1 MKPYKFYFTILLLII
16 FLTAQYPLNAQL
28 NFTVNSLADDEHCFA
43 WDDPDTPDIDES
55 IDGIC
60 EDENHNCSL
69 RAAIEEAYN
78 MNSTVD
84 IGFNV
89 SGTINLTDGIS
100 LPDGSTIN
108 GSGQIELKNIYTCL
122 GVDNNCTVE
131 GLKISGAIVGVGLAV
146 GGTNNKI
153 GGLTSGN
160 EIVGN
165 QIGMIVSGDSN
176 EVIGN
181 YIGIDKNNNLMGN
194 RWGMMIAGSGNQIG
208 KISLLYSNKICGNF
222 VVGIQLEVGGFNNI
236 QANYIGTTPN
246 GQMGIGNLQGIL
258 LTVSSYNTIG
268 GNDPLLGNVIS
279 GNTEHGIYITGATR
293 QELSFDNEIVNNII
307 GLSPLQDAAVP
318 NGNGIVLS
326 DGSQYSLVHSNN
338 IAGNTQSGIY
348 MFALFDTLGT
358 IENKIYN
365 NYIGIN
371 DNSDI
376 FPNGNGI
383 LIKGFA
389 DSITIGSDINFDYG
403 PNYIIGNQGM
413 GGVVVDQTNSPKQ
426 IWIRKNDIY
435 QNTPSNLSV
444 SPNANLG
451 IQPPANLSLNG
462 TTLSGTHQN
471 ANAVIDIYEA
481 NPNENQYSAY
491 NWLGSTTTDANG
503 MFSFNINDPTIEA
516 VSVTASTTAAG
527 TSSFA
532 YFQIITDVENDGI
545 KPTEFSLNQNYP
557 NPFNPSTS
565 IQYRVPSISNVSLKV
580 YDILGNE
587 VAILVN
593 EEKPAGSYEVEF
605 DAKALTSGIYFYK
618 LQAGS
623 FVETKK
629 MSLLK

>member
-1 MKPYKFYFTILLLII
+1 MKPYKFYFSILVFII
-16 FLTAQYPLNAQL
+16 FLTAQLRLNAQL

-69 RAAIEEAYN
+69 RAAIEEAFN
-78 MNSTVD
+78 LESAVD
-84 IGFNV
+84 IDFSV
-89 SGTINLTDGIS
+89 SGTINLSYGIS
-100 LPDGSTIN
+100 LPDGSTMN
-108 GSGQIELKNIYTCL
+108 GSGQIELKNLYTCL
-122 GVDNNCTVE
+122 GVENNCTVN
-131 GLKISGAIVGVGLAV
+131 GLKISGALSGVGLAV

-153 GGLTSGN
+153 GGLTGGN

-165 QIGMIVSGDSN
+165 LIGMVVSGDSN

-181 YIGIDKNNNLMGN
+181 YIGIDKSDNLMGN
-194 RWGMMIAGSGNQIG
+194 GWGMMIAGNRNQIG
-208 KISLLYSNKICGNF
+208 KNTLLYSNKICGNN

-246 GQMGIGNLQGIL
+246 GQMGLGNQQGIL

-268 GNDPLLGNVIS
+268 GDDPLLGNVIS
-279 GNTEHGIYITGATR
+279 GNTEHGIYITGATQ
-293 QELSFDNEIVNNII
+293 QELSFNNEIANNII

-326 DGSQYSLVHSNN
+326 DGSQYSLIHSNN

-348 MFALFDTLGT
+348 IFALFDTLAT
-358 IENKIYN
+358 IDNKIYN

-389 DSITIGSDINFDYG
+389 NSITIGSEINLDYG

-413 GGVVVDQTNSPKQ
+413 GGIVVDQTNSPKQ

-435 QNTPSNLSV
+435 QNTPSNLMV

-451 IQPPANLSLNG
+451 IQPPDNLSVNG
-462 TTLSGTHQN
+462 ITLSGTHQI

-481 NPNENQYSAY
+481 NQLESPPSAY
-491 NWLGSTTTDANG
+491 QWLGSTTTGSNG
-503 MFSFNINDPTIEA
+503 VFSFDITDPNVKA

-532 YFQIITDVENDGI
+532 YFQIITDVENEGI
-545 KPTEFSLNQNYP
+545 KPTEFFLYQNFP

-565 IQYRVPSISNVSLKV
+565 IQYAIGSRQYVTLKV

-587 VAILVN
+587 VVTLVS
-593 EEKPAGSYEVEF
+593 EEKAGGTYKVDWNASN
-605 DAKALTSGIYFYK
+605 LPSGVYFYK
-618 LQAGS
+618 LHSGGFLQ
-623 FVETKK
+623 TRK
-629 MSLLK
+629 MILLK